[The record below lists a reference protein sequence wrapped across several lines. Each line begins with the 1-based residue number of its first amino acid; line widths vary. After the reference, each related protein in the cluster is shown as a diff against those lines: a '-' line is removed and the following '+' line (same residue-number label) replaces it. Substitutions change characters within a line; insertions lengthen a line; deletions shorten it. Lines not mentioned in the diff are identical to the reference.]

1 MQMTKPCVRHETNG
15 QVICLIN
22 ERHRSVMRQR
32 REHRGRSITF
42 LPHIYPRD
50 LRTVGVG
57 MSRLPDA
64 SAWEPE
70 VLVAWQVRIVMR
82 AVARAPLLAKA
93 AEEGHLDG
101 NANPDDDD
109 DEYDPARDVHIRML
123 AYPN

>member
-1 MQMTKPCVRHETNG
+1 MDDG
-15 QVICLIN
+15 
-22 ERHRSVMRQR
+22 
-32 REHRGRSITF
+32 RGNVARARTACAAA
-42 LPHIYPRD
+42 LAAPH
-50 LRTVGVG
+50 
-57 MSRLPDA
+57 A

-101 NANPDDDD
+101 SANPDDDD
-109 DEYDPARDVHIRML
+109 DEYDPVRDVHIRML

>member
-1 MQMTKPCVRHETNG
+1 MQHNVPAPHLSSRFANG
-15 QVICLIN
+15 GYGDVTSAGRACTARAASLAAT
-22 ERHRSVMRQR
+22 HASTRQ
-32 REHRGRSITF
+32 
-42 LPHIYPRD
+42 L
-50 LRTVGVG
+50 
-57 MSRLPDA
+57 
-64 SAWEPE
+64 E